1 MKSLM
6 WIVVMIIWYSHH
18 NYLWPVHVIGTT
30 IFIKKSTL
38 FIKGRKNVF
47 FVNELHPQGIHVDQ
61 KIVNRELC
69 ANQQT
74 VLE

>member
-1 MKSLM
+1 M
-6 WIVVMIIWYSHH
+6 
-18 NYLWPVHVIGTT
+18 
-30 IFIKKSTL
+30 FIKKSTL
-38 FIKGRKNVF
+38 FIKGCKNVF